1 MFGDLMGMMG
11 KIKETQK
18 KVEATKERLNTVM
31 IDETSSDGLLKVTL
45 TANREIK
52 SISID
57 DSLLEDKEQLEDYLV
72 LTLNKAI
79 EKATKVNE
87 AELAAVTVPTL
98 LINGDEDEPCLDAKL
113 WLKRTMPASGLV
125 ILPRTGH
132 ASNLEEPDAFNHA
145 AQEFF
150 STAEQGRWAARDPR
164 SIAET
169 QIVHQEES

>member
-18 KVEATKERLNTVM
+18 KVEETKGRLNTVM
-31 IDETSSDGLLKVTL
+31 IDEESSDGLLKVTL

-52 SISID
+52 SIAID

-87 AELAAVTVPTL
+87 AELAAV
-98 LINGDEDEPCLDAKL
+98 AKEG
-113 WLKRTMPASGLV
+113 MPNIPGM
-125 ILPRTGH
+125 
-132 ASNLEEPDAFNHA
+132 DAFMK
-145 AQEFF
+145 
-150 STAEQGRWAARDPR
+150 
-164 SIAET
+164 
-169 QIVHQEES
+169 